1 LVPAKVYGNEVIAG
15 RESERTKKE
24 SISTINTMKNG
35 VSETISNEIKR
46 NAQLAGVI
54 GSNAPSNK
62 ARASLA
68 GKGAI
73 KGTIGTMGKPPAL
86 LASQKPANISINKL
100 MKNPIKSSFP

>member
-1 LVPAKVYGNEVIAG
+1 VRGSLNAAKVYGNEGANAA
-15 RESERTKKE
+15 RKEESERMKKE

-35 VSETISNEIKR
+35 VTETISNEIKR
-46 NAQLAGVI
+46 NAQLAGVT

-68 GKGAI
+68 GKGAV

-86 LASQKPANISINKL
+86 VTS
-100 MKNPIKSSFP
+100 

>member
-1 LVPAKVYGNEVIAG
+1 
-15 RESERTKKE
+15 
-24 SISTINTMKNG
+24 MKNG
-35 VSETISNEIKR
+35 VTDTISNEIKR

-86 LASQKPANISINKL
+86 LTS
-100 MKNPIKSSFP
+100 